1 MHGKPKR
8 FKSLGVRALSGV
20 VLILICGLP
29 IYFGGWLMTA
39 MIALLG
45 ARMIWEWVRM
55 TDSNF
60 PIPAFILPILGLWT
74 ALYFAN
80 VGNWKMAIGI
90 MLVCCVFAF
99 IERIRRGGAGWAGF
113 GVLYII
119 LPCLAM
125 LWLRS
130 DMGVN
135 NQVIGFTSPGFA
147 KLVFVILIVIAAD
160 SFAYLGGSMLKGP
173 KLAPR
178 ISPNK
183 TWSGFISG
191 LIFGA
196 ITGTLAAY
204 ITGFSIVHGF
214 LFAVPIVIASV
225 FGDLLESAIK
235 RKLKVKDAG
244 GLIPGHGGLLD
255 RLDSLMFA
263 VILASAVLL
272 LWPGMWSV

>member
-1 MHGKPKR
+1 MREKPKR
-8 FKSLGVRALSGV
+8 FKSLGVRALSGI
-20 VLILICGLP
+20 VLVAICGLP
-29 IYFGGWLMTA
+29 IYFGGGLIAA

-55 TDSNF
+55 TDTHFST
-60 PIPAFILPILGLWT
+60 PTLVLPIIGLWASLYLANIGT
-74 ALYFAN
+74 WHLAL
-80 VGNWKMAIGI
+80 GI
-90 MLVCCVFAF
+90 MLGCCVLAF

-113 GVLYII
+113 GVIYII

-130 DMGVN
+130 DTGMD
-135 NQVIGFTSPGFA
+135 NQTVGFTSPGFA

-160 SFAYLGGSMLKGP
+160 SFAYLGGSMFKGP

-191 LIFGA
+191 LVFGA
-196 ITGTLAAY
+196 FTGMLAAY
-204 ITGFSIVHGF
+204 VTGFSVLHGL

-225 FGDLLESAIK
+225 LGDLLESAIK

-263 VILASAVLL
+263 VILASIVLL
-272 LWPGMWSV
+272 IWPGMWSV